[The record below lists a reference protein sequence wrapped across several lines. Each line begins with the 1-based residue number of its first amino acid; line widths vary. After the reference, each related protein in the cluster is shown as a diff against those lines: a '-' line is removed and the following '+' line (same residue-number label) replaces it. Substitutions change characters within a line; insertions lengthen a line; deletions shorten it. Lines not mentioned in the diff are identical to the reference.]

1 MASVECCEKCGRSSS
16 RVLLLQ
22 LLILMVMLMSMS
34 RDCQASRFNHSA
46 FMDGVQSVVVNPYN
60 RTILNMFDLTE
71 EQIQSIQNRSN
82 PNTKD
87 EATQSSNHQYLE
99 HVASQRLN
107 EIFKRL
113 HKAISNEPNVNRSAE
128 KAGYPICNAETSIP
142 NWQLA
147 NNVTLQFAN
156 SVFDHNGDRP
166 SSALLRLYKT
176 YPGQSPSQSQSQEST
191 DQPTATLCPDQ
202 AEVGPQIRVT
212 VSIVHQQKKKQ
223 RKKRTCNTTM
233 FSSSMTGWV
242 EIDVKCALAYWEQQQ
257 RQQQQQQPQQLIPS
271 VVGLL
276 MIEVHDDE
284 ENPLKP
290 GLYFEPP
297 TCDQADPAVPWNAY
311 GSKTFVPYLESRSM
325 PRYPRID
332 VGFNVS
338 ALLSPHNCLKS
349 VYSIPKSRSHI
360 SPAESTTPNSQTMD
374 NLLDET
380 SETESQQE
388 QEQERER
395 ERERERDRE
404 QVHQHHR
411 RHHHNHQQ
419 QHASESESESA
430 APQTEGEVEA
440 EELLAAAS
448 NSEPM
453 EPISNHHLHR
463 VLNHHHA
470 THHHHSGRHHHKH
483 HHLMAHKQE

>member
-1 MASVECCEKCGRSSS
+1 MSSVECCEKCGRSR
-16 RVLLLQ
+16 RVLLL
-22 LLILMVMLMSMS
+22 MVVLMSMS

-128 KAGYPICNAETSIP
+128 KAGYPICNGETSIP
-142 NWQLA
+142 NWQQA
-147 NNVTLQFAN
+147 NNVTLQFAS

-176 YPGQSPSQSQSQEST
+176 HPGQSPSHSQSQEST
-191 DQPTATLCPDQ
+191 EQPAATLCPDQ
-202 AEVGPQIRVT
+202 AQVGPQIRVT
-212 VSIVHQQKKKQ
+212 VSIVHQQKKKRKLE

-233 FSSSMTGWV
+233 FSAGMTGWV

-257 RQQQQQQPQQLIPS
+257 RQQQQQQQQHQQLLPS
-271 VVGLL
+271 VVGML

-297 TCDQADPAVPWNAY
+297 TCDQ
-311 GSKTFVPYLESRSM
+311 T
-325 PRYPRID
+325 
-332 VGFNVS
+332 
-338 ALLSPHNCLKS
+338 LLSHGTHTDQRRLCLIWK
-349 VYSIPKSRSHI
+349 VGQCPD
-360 SPAESTTPNSQTMD
+360 TQ
-374 NLLDET
+374 
-380 SETESQQE
+380 
-388 QEQERER
+388 
-395 ERERERDRE
+395 
-404 QVHQHHR
+404 
-411 RHHHNHQQ
+411 
-419 QHASESESESA
+419 
-430 APQTEGEVEA
+430 G
-440 EELLAAAS
+440 
-448 NSEPM
+448 
-453 EPISNHHLHR
+453 
-463 VLNHHHA
+463 
-470 THHHHSGRHHHKH
+470 
-483 HHLMAHKQE
+483 

>member
-1 MASVECCEKCGRSSS
+1 MSSVKCCEKCGRSRSQ
-16 RVLLLQ
+16 VLLLQ

-34 RDCQASRFNHSA
+34 RDCQASPSRFNHSA

-82 PNTKD
+82 PNTK
-87 EATQSSNHQYLE
+87 EETTQSSNHQYLE
-99 HVASQRLN
+99 LVASQRLN

-113 HKAISNEPNVNRSAE
+113 HKAISNEPNVNKSAE
-128 KAGYPICNAETSIP
+128 KAGYPICNAEMSIP
-142 NWQLA
+142 NWQQA
-147 NNVTLQFAN
+147 NNLTLQFAS

-176 YPGQSPSQSQSQEST
+176 YPGQSPSQSQSQSQGQAEST
-191 DQPTATLCPDQ
+191 EQPTATLCPDQ

-212 VSIVHQQKKKQ
+212 VSIVHQQKKKRKLE

-233 FSSSMTGWV
+233 FSSSLTGWV

-257 RQQQQQQPQQLIPS
+257 RQQQPQQLLPS
-271 VVGLL
+271 VVGML

-332 VGFNVS
+332 VGFNGS
-338 ALLSPHNCLKS
+338 ASFSPHNCLKS
-349 VYSIPKSRSHI
+349 IYSIPKSRSHI
-360 SPAESTTPNSQTMD
+360 SPESTTPNSQTMD
-374 NLLDET
+374 NLLDGT
-380 SETESQQE
+380 RETESQQE
-388 QEQERER
+388 RV
-395 ERERERDRE
+395 RE

-411 RHHHNHQQ
+411 RHHHKHRDSP
-419 QHASESESESA
+419 ASESEFAVAQS
-430 APQTEGEVEA
+430 EGEAEA

-448 NSEPM
+448 NTEPM
-453 EPISNHHLHR
+453 EPSNHR
-463 VLNHHHA
+463 VLNHHRA
-470 THHHHSGRHHHKH
+470 THHHNGRHHHKH
-483 HHLMAHKQE
+483 HHHLMAHKQD

>member
-1 MASVECCEKCGRSSS
+1 MSSVECCEKCGRSR
-16 RVLLLQ
+16 RVLLL
-22 LLILMVMLMSMS
+22 MVVLMSMS

-128 KAGYPICNAETSIP
+128 KAGYPICNGETSIP
-142 NWQLA
+142 NWQQA
-147 NNVTLQFAN
+147 NNVTLQFAS

-176 YPGQSPSQSQSQEST
+176 HPGQSPSHSQSQEST
-191 DQPTATLCPDQ
+191 EQPAATLCPDQ
-202 AEVGPQIRVT
+202 AQVGPQIRVT
-212 VSIVHQQKKKQ
+212 VSIVHQQKKKRKLE

-233 FSSSMTGWV
+233 FSAGMTGWV

-257 RQQQQQQPQQLIPS
+257 RQQQQQQQQHQQLLPS
-271 VVGLL
+271 VVGML

-332 VGFNVS
+332 VGFNGS
-338 ALLSPHNCLKS
+338 TSLSLNNCLKS
-349 VYSIPKSRSHI
+349 IHSIPKSKSYI
-360 SPAESTTPNSQTMD
+360 SPESTTPNSLTMD

-388 QEQERER
+388 KERER
-395 ERERERDRE
+395 ERERE
-404 QVHQHHR
+404 QVPLVHQHHR
-411 RHHHNHQQ
+411 RHHHSHQQ
-419 QHASESESESA
+419 HSAESESA
-430 APQTEGEVEA
+430 AAQTESEVEA

-453 EPISNHHLHR
+453 EPMSNHHQHR
-463 VLNHHHA
+463 VLNHHHT
-470 THHHHSGRHHHKH
+470 THHHTSGRHHHKH